1 VADGADPMI
10 GLISAILP
18 SVMEVAGRF
27 LPEDKEKRAEA
38 EREIE
43 AQLTAHLAAVDL
55 AQIGVNQEEA
65 KGNWFQSGWRPAIGW
80 TCGAAMALNF
90 LIFPLASFV
99 LAQTGHLIEL
109 PTLDMSEM
117 MPVLMGLLGL
127 GGLRTVEKIKQVSK

>member
-1 VADGADPMI
+1 MI
-10 GLISAILP
+10 GLIGAILP

-65 KGNWFQSGWRPAIGW
+65 RGNWFQSGWRPCTGW
-80 TCGAAMALNF
+80 VAALSFGWVYLFQPM
-90 LIFPLASFV
+90 ISFV
-99 LAQTGHLIEL
+99 LAQTGHLVDL
-109 PTLDMSEM
+109 PALDMSQM
-117 MPVLMGLLGL
+117 MPILLGLLGL
-127 GGLRTVEKIKQVSK
+127 GGLRTLERSKGVGK